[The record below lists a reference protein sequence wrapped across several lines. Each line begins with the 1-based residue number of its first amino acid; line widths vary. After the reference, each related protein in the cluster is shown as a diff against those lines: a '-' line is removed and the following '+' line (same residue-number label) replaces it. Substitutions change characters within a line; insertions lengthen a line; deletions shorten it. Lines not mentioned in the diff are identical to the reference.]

1 MKEKLVL
8 YTGQKYKCKQC
19 GECCKVRGVPL
30 TLFDIER
37 IETIADK
44 DFALYDIS
52 RKTFAIEKRIWDNG
66 CVFLDDINCSIHK
79 DKPLICRLFPLGI
92 FYKPLSESDGP
103 RKLKD
108 GEEVYIYVDLSCPG
122 IGDEGEAFDMEK
134 ILELCQ
140 RIKIEM
146 AYTLNGQE

>member
-8 YTGQKYKCKQC
+8 YTGQNYKCKQC

-37 IETIADK
+37 IEKIADK
-44 DFALYDIS
+44 DFAVYDIS
-52 RKTFAIEKRIWDNG
+52 RKIFAIEKRIWDNG
-66 CVFLDDINCSIHK
+66 CVFLDDVNCSIHK
-79 DKPLICRLFPLGI
+79 DKPLICRLFPLGV
-92 FYKPLSESDGP
+92 FYKPISESDEP
-103 RKLKD
+103 YILKN
-108 GEEVYIYVDLSCPG
+108 GEKAYIYVDISCPG
-122 IGDEGEAFDMEK
+122 IGEEGEPFEIEK

-146 AYTLNGQE
+146 AYTLNV